1 MTNCAVVQELY
12 PKMAA
17 DLSERQPTA
26 TVPLCPLCLQPFVCE
41 EDSLFRP
48 TADHIVPES
57 VGGAICTLSCKR
69 CNNTHGSSLDS
80 HIKKAMDAFDFL
92 SGKGTRPAVIKSS
105 VGHISANLDWN
116 EASPVKINIVG
127 EKASH
132 PAAIENLRRSLPVDR
147 KLDFTL
153 SFGFVPEAFWRAIL
167 RVGYM
172 VAFHQFGYAYA
183 LSKGGAQVREA
194 LSGGVLLNNV
204 ILSAYPSGD
213 LEVPFHVHS
222 LKDGIFVLFRVRSEQ
237 TRWLAVMLPGFEECA
252 WQDLG
257 KMSPVA
263 HRLRMVLKRGDD
275 LEITVGF
282 GPEPV
287 GEIWGLRALH
297 LGGS

>member
-12 PKMAA
+12 PKMMA

-41 EDSLFRP
+41 KDSLFRP

-57 VGGAICTLSCKR
+57 VSGAVCTLTCKR
-69 CNNTHGSSLDS
+69 CNNTHGSALDS
-80 HIKKAMDAFDFL
+80 HLKKAIDAFDFL
-92 SGKGTRPAVIKSS
+92 SGKGTLPAVIQNSI
-105 VGHISANLDWN
+105 GHISANLDWN
-116 EASPVKINIVG
+116 DASPVKINIVG

-132 PAAIENLRRSLPVDR
+132 PAAIENLRRSLPADR
-147 KLDFTL
+147 KLNFTL

-183 LSKGGAQVREA
+183 LSKGGAQVRGA
-194 LSGGVLLNNV
+194 LSGGVLLNNM

-213 LEVPFHVHS
+213 PEVPFLVHS
-222 LKDGIFVLFRVRSEQ
+222 LNDGIFVLFQIQSER
-237 TRWLAVMLPGFEECA
+237 TRWLAVMLPGSEGSA
-252 WQDLG
+252 WEDLG

-263 HRLRMVLKRGDD
+263 SRLRMVLKRGDD

-287 GEIWGLRALH
+287 EAIRGLRFP
-297 LGGS
+297 